1 MPDQEEVSPV
11 LHSLCSSSP
20 FVAKPERDRSLSCA
34 TTRVHSSSLRSS
46 TTYKMMDYSMPT
58 TDSSIQVYQRPRAAL
73 LFKITDSVTSS
84 ATILGITMNA
94 LSTFVDRNTLM
105 AFVATDVMDA

>member
-20 FVAKPERDRSLSCA
+20 FAAKLERDRSLSCA
-34 TTRVHSSSLRSS
+34 TTLIHSSSLQSS
-46 TTYKMMDYSMPT
+46 TTYKMMDYSTPT
-58 TDSSIQVYQRPRAAL
+58 TDSSIQVYQVSFLP
-73 LFKITDSVTSS
+73 IT
-84 ATILGITMNA
+84 GIAMNA
-94 LSTFVDRNTLM
+94 LSAFVDRNTSM